1 MKNILPVI
9 DPGFLAFRRSIKTFL
24 AVLVSTAIFWDE
36 PRMAMLAAVSA
47 LLFSRSQAGN
57 TIRERRFT
65 MLTTGLLMSL
75 LAVPVSIISQSPVGS
90 FTFLVL
96 FSALIFYLIG
106 NGIVPDFPA
115 VTLIGVS
122 VVTMAFSHTVA
133 SGVRF
138 AGIYLLTTL
147 LVFTMHFVIWPTR
160 PRKRLELQLVII
172 RRALVAYA
180 ESVMGEYS
188 SLEAG
193 IGATHLQSDRIR
205 KSIGDF
211 KRLWQL
217 FRMAAPSPN
226 SPEARL
232 HQQMDR
238 LRRVHE
244 YLLLLWQFRANA
256 FDHSFYHTN
265 ILHNEPLRATHQWLI
280 KTAAGNSEKPQQQ
293 AETYLQQIEA
303 LMHQMMDHY
312 QQTGHKTMA
321 WQELM
326 PVVNTFKALQTVIAD
341 IVHEPEQTTFAIIN
355 EFSGKKKIQSFF
367 SMVRQALSNIGLQ
380 QPAAQFAIRAAIT
393 IGLVKA
399 YTLYFHTD
407 YGYWLVLFAVLLI
420 RPNLGISIK
429 AGRERLVGTLAGG
442 ALAFVFILIIPAPS
456 MLFYAALMGSVFLM
470 IWFANLDRM
479 VPMVTA
485 LTFMIVG
492 LFYLISPDGDELV
505 WLRMIY
511 TAAIVLLVIA
521 GSFLLWPSRA
531 RSALASSLAAVLEAE
546 QKYFNVIFDATGNE
560 SQTEIAGLKQH
571 IRDKLQQLEKNME
584 GARQEVLQ
592 QRAVSRAINVRRYLL
607 RLLNTLQ
614 ALEVIAV
621 KNVSCCN
628 STLLAHELRVF
639 TASVDAAFDAL
650 TLALHK
656 RSAVVDYP
664 DLQEYFVALLSRFRQ
679 MKLSGESQSKN
690 RLPQLWNFSAL
701 VMNLKP
707 LMLEME
713 GIREEIDQRLKER

>member
-9 DPGFLAFRRSIKTFL
+9 DPGFLALRRSIKTFI
-24 AVLVSTAIFWDE
+24 AILVSTAIFWDE

-65 MLTTGLLMSL
+65 MLTTGLLMAL
-75 LAVPVSIISQSPVGS
+75 LAVPVSVISQHPLGALI
-90 FTFLVL
+90 FLVL
-96 FSALIFYLIG
+96 FAALLFYLIG

-160 PRKRLELQLVII
+160 PRKRLELQLIII
-172 RRALVAYA
+172 RRALKVYA
-180 ESVMGEYS
+180 ESVMADYP

-193 IGATHLQSDRIR
+193 IDTTHQQSDRIR

-211 KRLWQL
+211 NRLWQL
-217 FRMAAPSPN
+217 FRMAAPAAD

-265 ILHNEPLRATHQWLI
+265 ILHNERLRAIHQWLI
-280 KTAAGNSEKPQQQ
+280 KTAEGTNEKPQQQ
-293 AETYLQQIEA
+293 AETYLQGMEA
-303 LMHQMMDHY
+303 LMDHY
-312 QQTGHKTMA
+312 QHTGHETVPGH
-321 WQELM
+321 ELM
-326 PVVNTFKALQTVIAD
+326 PVMNTLKALQTVIAD
-341 IVHEPEQTTFAIIN
+341 ITHEQETGYVPIN
-355 EFSGKKKIQSFF
+355 AFSVKKKMQSFF
-367 SMVRQALSNIGLQ
+367 MKTRQAFSEFGWQ
-380 QPAAQFAIRAAIT
+380 QPAAQFALRAAII

-399 YTLYFHTD
+399 YTLYFHAD
-407 YGYWLVLFAVLLI
+407 FGYWLVLFAVLLI

-429 AGRERLVGTLAGG
+429 AGRERLAGTLAGG
-442 ALAFVFILIIPAPS
+442 ALAFVFILIIPAS
-456 MLFYAALMGSVFLM
+456 SSLFYVALMVSIFLM

-505 WLRMIY
+505 WMRMIY
-511 TAAIVLLVIA
+511 TAVIVLLVIA
-521 GSFLLWPSRA
+521 GSFLLWPLRA
-531 RSALASSLAAVLEAE
+531 RSTLAASLGAVLEAE
-546 QKYFNVIFDATGNE
+546 QTYFNSILIATGNE
-560 SQTEIAGLKQH
+560 DQQAVTGLKQH
-571 IRDKLQQLEKNME
+571 IRDKLLQLDKNME
-584 GARQEVLQ
+584 AARHEVLQ
-592 QRAVSRAINVRRYLL
+592 QRAVGRAINVRRYLL
-607 RLLNTLQ
+607 RLLNTLH
-614 ALEVIAV
+614 ALEVIAHNQASRCDVSLIDLELKTFTIAANKAFVSMNQALQQRTSV
-621 KNVSCCN
+621 KDFPS
-628 STLLAHELRVF
+628 
-639 TASVDAAFDAL
+639 
-650 TLALHK
+650 
-656 RSAVVDYP
+656 
-664 DLQEYFVALLSRFRQ
+664 LQAPFNALLSRFREI
-679 MKLSGESQSKN
+679 KPANDSGDYGS
-690 RLPQLWNFSAL
+690 LPNLWNLSAL
-701 VMNLKP
+701 VINLKP
-707 LMLEME
+707 LMLELE
-713 GIREEIDQRLKER
+713 GIREEIDQRMKEV